1 MSDFSDSLLY
11 ASRAAPRLDP
21 NIIAS
26 LAGGVNDPSVLP
38 DIASATEGF
47 SETTKFASSLRSQQA
62 ADQLRVW
69 GLLPK
74 AQQQLLASQ
83 GYSPPK
89 APGKSLFGKVTS
101 AIGTGLHDIG
111 VPQTL
116 HELGAPLRGVQHA
129 VRFLEY
135 RNEDPTL
142 QNAGVGQLLSMKT
155 ISRLWRETTDG
166 ESTIDPRTLRELQ
179 GQFGADKLNIARQ
192 LAGGTTP
199 EELAMQQPET
209 ERLAFVQNLLEDQDI
224 KSMLTTLG
232 DNKMSFGRLLV
243 KELHIPGHSSDRGS
257 LAGRISGAGDAI
269 FDWYADPV
277 AMTGRAA
284 KLYEV
289 KKYGLRDASDLT
301 RIMGNAEEGVPALPG
316 VQRFFDKAGS
326 YLAVGNTG
334 GLAREFPF
342 MDNIAHQLVEEGVD
356 SADKLQG
363 WFRSEVGMESILRG
377 RASGVTAPVPLMP
390 HLSPAGSVRLATK
403 GAFKT
408 AIDFLADTPAR
419 IDQRL
424 TTGDLLLNQPVGSP
438 LTLGQNLQTAIA
450 TPIGRFARSLTTL
463 LPKGT
468 EFNPGEA
475 GAPTQ
480 LRRIASL
487 FLPGD
492 RVDELMTVWHA
503 TPTLGGK
510 REVYKGIVHELFRAA
525 GMDATPEASAYAAR
539 FVNSFDKTMQA
550 RMYAVGGTDRMV
562 INGKEIAAGILEGD
576 LTTSWGL
583 PNFRIM
589 WAQSKRASLTR
600 SIFGA
605 INNNGIDTFMEQAW
619 KPSVLLR
626 LGFPI
631 RAAGE
636 EFVAAAMR
644 AAPLTMIQSR
654 LGFSAA
660 KGEALGTADRLL
672 PWDPSAY
679 IRERLAG
686 HISPEIMAGV
696 TQPSE
701 WAGAVIGDR
710 ARRGFRYVEG
720 RLAGQ
725 VYMDEARRL
734 FDNGLLEGGLADEI
748 SAIHGDAGGYIDTPD
763 QVMQLARDGRKVG
776 RLQMVGTGDYTQYTP
791 TDPLYKQM
799 WKHQLDKV
807 GQSKLS
813 QIALEHLDDREAAV
827 AAVSEYLDSPT
838 FAKMRTQSLRDLFT
852 RDGREVGVDATAS
865 EATKDWANLVVDH
878 LDSIIRSP
886 NGDVIPGFAETLIE
900 KGRGPSLPTLNDI
913 ADHEMP
919 IGVVGKD
926 MIPLPKSWISS
937 VMSKG
942 FDEIVGRP
950 MNWIAREPMFLHE
963 SALARA
969 NVEPFRELFT
979 HGLEPGTPGYE
990 QASALAD
997 AHINDIVMERA
1008 LAQSIP
1014 YIHDPQVRSQFS
1026 SVTRNFMPFWFAQE
1040 QFYKRWAK
1048 TFTYAPEA
1056 FREGQLVLM
1065 GLRHS
1070 GMVHRDDQ
1078 GNDYFFYPFANVVQ
1092 NTLTN
1097 AYKKFTGHD
1106 INLPIPAALT
1116 GQIRFVSAGTE
1127 RLGLPS
1133 FGPLMA
1139 MPVHAF
1145 VDRFPELQEP
1155 SQKLLGDRG
1164 VGKAYWEQITPSSI
1178 SRVVHYLADSPETN
1192 SQMSSAVMQAMQLL
1206 EASGHGLPDGADST
1220 QYEEWVDRVRGWSRT
1235 LALTRT
1241 IFGFAAP
1248 AAPEVQFDPAHLNE
1262 RLRSLMRTLTID
1274 EALKQFAKENPNAT
1288 AYTVFRSQAKGN
1300 EPLPATEHLIPVLND
1315 NKDFLKAYPMA
1326 GGWFLPQAPVGDK
1339 FSFAAY
1345 REAFALG
1352 LLEHKTPTQFYK
1364 DLKFSEAAAS
1374 YFPIRDQRDE
1384 LLAASKGDTYRRAAI
1399 NKQWDDYSKN
1409 FLATHPIFRD
1419 ELALGQGRVR
1429 RQDTMDQLRQAFV
1442 DPRAPHTAQTNAMEN
1457 MLNVYDEYKARNAS
1471 LANRVGGYQ
1480 QYQQKAL
1487 KTTFLNWV
1495 HAQIAAEPG
1504 LQGFYDRLIRT
1515 DVEQ

>member
-1 MSDFSDSLLY
+1 MSDFSDHLLY

-21 NIIAS
+21 SIVAA
-26 LAGGVNDPSVLP
+26 LAQGTDDPSALP

-47 SETTKFASSLRSQQA
+47 SQSNQYANTLKASSA

-69 GLLPK
+69 GLMPK
-74 AQQQLLASQ
+74 SQQQLLVQQ
-83 GYSPPK
+83 GYTPPK
-89 APGKSLFGKVTS
+89 APDKSFFGKVTS

-116 HELGAPLRGVQHA
+116 HGLGAPLRGVQHA

-135 RNEDPTL
+135 RNEDPLL
-142 QNAGVGQLLSMKT
+142 QNAGIGTLLSTKT
-155 ISRLWRETTDG
+155 IARLWRETTDG
-166 ESTIDPRTLRELQ
+166 ESTVDPRTVRALQ
-179 GQFGADKLNIARQ
+179 SQYGDEKLGIARA
-192 LAGGTTP
+192 LSSGTSP
-199 EELAMQQPET
+199 EELAMQQPEGD
-209 ERLAFVQNLLEDQDI
+209 RLAFVQNLQNDPDLKAIITQ
-224 KSMLTTLG
+224 LG
-232 DNKMSFGRLLV
+232 DNKMSFGRLIV
-243 KELHIPGHSSDRGS
+243 KELHLPGHASDPGS

-269 FDWYADPV
+269 FDWFADPV
-277 AMTGRAA
+277 AMTGRGA

-289 KKYGLRDASDLT
+289 KKYGLRDVSDLT
-301 RIMGNAEEGVPALPG
+301 RIMGDADQGIPALPG
-316 VQRFFDKAGS
+316 VRRFFDKAGG
-326 YLAVGNTG
+326 YLADGNTG

-342 MDNIAHQLVEEGVD
+342 MDNVAGQLVTEGVD
-356 SADKLQG
+356 SADKLQE
-363 WFRSEVGMESILRG
+363 WFKSQVGMEAILRG
-377 RASGVTAPVPLMP
+377 RASGVTAPVPIMA

-419 IDQRL
+419 IDERL
-424 TTGDLLLNQPVGSP
+424 TQGDLLLSQPVGSP
-438 LTLGQNLQTAIA
+438 LTFGQSLQTTIA

-468 EFNPGEA
+468 EFNPGTP

-480 LRRIASL
+480 LRRVAAL

-492 RVDELMTVWHA
+492 RVDEIMSSWHTA
-503 TPTLGGK
+503 PTLGAK
-510 REVYKGIVHELFRAA
+510 KEIYKGMLSELFRAA
-525 GMDATPEASAYAAR
+525 AMDATPEASAYASR
-539 FVNSFDKTMQA
+539 FVDTFDRTLA
-550 RMYAVGGTDRMV
+550 RRLYTTNGADRMV
-562 INGKEIAAGILEGD
+562 VNGKEMAAGILEGD

-583 PNFRIM
+583 PNFRVM
-589 WAQSKRASLTR
+589 WAQSKRASMTR

-605 INNNGIDTFMEQAW
+605 INNNGIDTFMEKAW

-644 AAPLTMIQSR
+644 AAPLSMVQSR

-660 KGEALGTADRLL
+660 KGEALGTADRLM

-679 IRERLAG
+679 ISERLAG
-686 HISPEIMAGV
+686 HISPEIMSGI
-696 TQPSE
+696 TQPAE
-701 WAGAVIGDR
+701 WAGAVLGDR
-710 ARRGFRYVEG
+710 ARRAFRNVEG

-725 VYMDEARRL
+725 AYMNEARSL
-734 FDNGLLEGGLADEI
+734 FSNGLLEGGLADEI

-776 RLQMVGTGDYTQYTP
+776 RLQMVGTGDYRQYEP

-799 WKHQLDKV
+799 WKHQLDKA
-807 GQSKLS
+807 GQSKLAQLALENFGDRQA
-813 QIALEHLDDREAAV
+813 QIDAIGEHLD
-827 AAVSEYLDSPT
+827 SPG
-838 FAKMRTQSLRDLFT
+838 FAKMRTQSIRDLYT
-852 RDGREVGVDATAS
+852 RDGREVGVDATSS
-865 EATKDWANLVVDH
+865 EATKDWANLVADHVDS
-878 LDSIIRSP
+878 LVIGP
-886 NGDVIPGFAETLIE
+886 NGDPLPGLVETLLADG
-900 KGRGPSLPTLNDI
+900 KGPSLPKLNEF

-919 IGVVGKD
+919 TGVVGKD
-926 MIPLPKSWISS
+926 MIPMPKSWLSS

-942 FDEIVGRP
+942 FDEVVGRP

-979 HGLEPGTPGYE
+979 HGITDPAELE
-990 QASALAD
+990 QANLLAD

-1056 FREGQLVLM
+1056 FREGQLALM

-1092 NTLTN
+1092 NTLTS
-1097 AYKKFTGHD
+1097 AYKAFTGKD
-1106 INLPIPAALT
+1106 IHLPIPAALT

-1145 VDRFPELQEP
+1145 VDRFPELQAP

-1178 SRVVHYLADSPETN
+1178 SRVVHFMADSPETN

-1206 EASGHGLPDGADST
+1206 DAAGHGLPDGATST
-1220 QYEEWVDRVRGWSRT
+1220 EYEQWVDRVRGWSRT

-1241 IFGFAAP
+1241 VFGFAAP

-1262 RLRSLMRTLTID
+1262 RLRSLMRTLTMD
-1274 EALKQFAKENPNAT
+1274 EALKQFAVENPNAT

-1352 LLEHKTPTQFYK
+1352 LLAHKTPTQFYK
-1364 DLKFSEAAAS
+1364 DLKFSEAAAK
-1374 YFPIRDQRDE
+1374 YFPIRDERDA
-1384 LLAASKGDTYRRAAI
+1384 LLASAKGDTYRRATI
-1399 NKQWDDYSKN
+1399 NAQWSDYSKT

-1429 RQDTMDQLRQAFV
+1429 RQDTMDQLRQAFA
-1442 DPRAPHTAQTNAMEN
+1442 DPRAPRTDQTNAMEN
-1457 MLNVYDEYKARNAS
+1457 MLNVYDEYKARNAA

-1487 KTTFLNWV
+1487 KDTFLTWV
-1495 HAQIAAEPG
+1495 HGQTAADPA

-1515 DVEQ
+1515 DVE